1 MSKTKI
7 NRSYPDD
14 QFRLK
19 GYSMYHRD
27 RTKGGGEAHCL
38 FLYIHSVKEIEIAQD
53 QKEAGSYRA
62 LMYDREERNIVLALY
77 RPPKQSK
84 GNNRSKYLQ
93 NVEEEMNDLFQW
105 SCLQKQGIVILG
117 DLNMDRLK
125 PGQGEEK
132 MLRDLEEVYN
142 LSCLITKPSRVTMHS
157 CTLLD
162 VLLTNSPK
170 LFNRCR
176 VYNPEI
182 SDLYMIYG
190 KMKEKACKCKPSL
203 SYLIKN

>member
-1 MSKTKI
+1 MKLIAYFSTSIPSKRLKLPKTK
-7 NRSYPDD
+7 RK
-14 QFRLK
+14 L
-19 GYSMYHRD
+19 
-27 RTKGGGEAHCL
+27 EAN
-38 FLYIHSVKEIEIAQD
+38 
-53 QKEAGSYRA
+53 RA

-84 GNNRSKYLQ
+84 GNNGSKYLQ

-105 SCLQKQGIVILG
+105 SCLQKQGIVILR

-142 LSCLITKPSRVTMHS
+142 LSCLITEPTTVTMHS

-182 SDLYMIYG
+182 SDLYMICG